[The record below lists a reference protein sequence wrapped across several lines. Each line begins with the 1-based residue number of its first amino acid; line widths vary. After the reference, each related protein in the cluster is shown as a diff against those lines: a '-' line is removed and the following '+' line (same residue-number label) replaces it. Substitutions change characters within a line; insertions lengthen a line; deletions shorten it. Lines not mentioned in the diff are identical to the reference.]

1 MFQGLQKWPETE
13 EFSKLIATMSNVRI
27 GKILN
32 YTEAAVRKKT
42 KKARNLK
49 VFHFTYSRNPFSQG
63 IGLCYLKQLP
73 SLEAWRSQ
81 MGSEAKWGQEAK
93 WRSQMGSKPNGVR
106 SQMGSEYQDK
116 KWYFFRPSKLRRLRL
131 LLMYSSFLNAF
142 ELESMRAR
150 ERGLDFHL
158 LWGSGPL
165 R

>member
-32 YTEAAVRKKT
+32 YTEAAVRKKN
-42 KKARNLK
+42 KKSEESQSIPL
-49 VFHFTYSRNPFSQG
+49 HLFSKSVQPRHRALLFKAIAFPG
-63 IGLCYLKQLP
+63 SMEKPNGV
-73 SLEAWRSQ
+73 RSQ
-81 MGSEAKWGQEAK
+81 MGSG
-93 WRSQMGSKPNGVR
+93 SQMEKPNGVR